1 MGEARLADGQ
11 AAGLSDPMLAIQ
23 LGPLALPVAPLLLFV
38 SAWLAMTLASWL
50 ALPERRHEAG
60 NALFHATLI
69 GLLAA
74 RLSHLAFNASAY
86 VQTPWSV
93 IDLRDGGWHAGL
105 GFAAAALWL
114 VWRGWKVIAL
124 RRPLGLGAL
133 AGMLVWTAGTLATQL
148 PREARWPDVALAD
161 LATGRASTL
170 AQVAAGRPAVV
181 NLWAT
186 WCGPCRAE
194 MPVLAAAQQSETGV
208 AILFAN
214 QGERADV
221 VQAWL
226 ARERLALRDV
236 LLDERSVLG
245 PLVGSRALPTT
256 LFYDAQGRLVDAH
269 VGVLSAASLEARL
282 QRLRAEN

>member
-1 MGEARLADGQ
+1 
-11 AAGLSDPMLAIQ
+11 MLALQ

-38 SAWLAMTLASWL
+38 SAWLAMTLASRL
-50 ALPERRHEAG
+50 AAPERRHAAG

-74 RLSHLAFNASAY
+74 RLSHLLFHASAY
-86 VQTPWSV
+86 AASPWSML
-93 IDLRDGGWHAGL
+93 DLRDGGWHAGT
-105 GFAAAALWL
+105 GFAAGALWL
-114 VWRGWKVIAL
+114 AWRGWKVLEL
-124 RRPLGLGAL
+124 RRPLGFGAL
-133 AGMLVWTAGTLATQL
+133 AGVLVWTAGTLATQL

-170 AQVAAGRPAVV
+170 AQAAAGRPAVV

-194 MPVLAAAQQSETGV
+194 MPVLAAAQQREPGV
-208 AILFAN
+208 AFVFAN

-226 ARERLALRDV
+226 DRERLALRDV
-236 LLDERSVLG
+236 LLDERSALG

-269 VGVLSAASLEARL
+269 VGVLSAASLDARL
-282 QRLRAEN
+282 SKLREAL

>member
-1 MGEARLADGQ
+1 
-11 AAGLSDPMLAIQ
+11 MLALQ

-38 SAWLAMTLASWL
+38 SAWLAMTLASRL
-50 ALPERRHEAG
+50 AAPEQRHAAG

-74 RLSHLAFNASAY
+74 RLSHLALHAGAYAAS
-86 VQTPWSV
+86 PWSIV
-93 IDLRDGGWHAGL
+93 DLRDGGWHAATGL
-105 GFAAAALWL
+105 VAGALWL
-114 VWRGWKVIAL
+114 AWRGWKAQPL
-124 RRPLGLGAL
+124 RRPLGVGFL
-133 AGMLVWTAGTLATQL
+133 AGMMVWTAGTLATQL
-148 PREARWPDVALAD
+148 PREARWPEVALAEF
-161 LATGRASTL
+161 ATSRPTTL
-170 AQVAAGRPAVV
+170 AQAAAGRPAAV

-194 MPVLAAAQQSETGV
+194 MPVLAAAQRGDAGV

-214 QGERADV
+214 QGERAET
-221 VQAWL
+221 VQAYL
-226 ARERLALRDV
+226 ARERLELRDV
-236 LLDERSVLG
+236 LLDERSALG

-282 QRLRAEN
+282 RTLREAR

>member
-1 MGEARLADGQ
+1 
-11 AAGLSDPMLAIQ
+11 MLAIQ

-38 SAWLAMTLASWL
+38 SAWLAMTLASRL

-74 RLSHLAFNASAY
+74 RLSHLAFHASAY
-86 VQTPWSV
+86 AASPWSIV
-93 IDLRDGGWHAGL
+93 DLRDGGWHATTGL
-105 GFAAAALWL
+105 VAGTLLLA
-114 VWRGWKVIAL
+114 WRGWKLQAL
-124 RRPLGLGAL
+124 RRPLGLGYL
-133 AGMLVWTAGTLATQL
+133 AGVLVWTAGTLATQL
-148 PREARWPDVALAD
+148 PRESRWPEVALAD
-161 LATGRASTL
+161 LATGRPATL
-170 AQVAAGRPAVV
+170 AQAAAGRPAVV

-194 MPVLAAAQQSETGV
+194 MPVLAAAQQRNGDI
-208 AILFAN
+208 AIVFAN

-221 VQAWL
+221 VHSWL
-226 ARERLALRDV
+226 ARERLELRDV
-236 LLDERSVLG
+236 LLDDRSALG

-269 VGVLSAASLEARL
+269 VGVLSAASLDARL
-282 QRLRAEN
+282 QRLRDSR